1 MTIVIWDVEV
11 LAYARMTVIVE
22 SEEVLAYARMT
33 SWK

>member
-1 MTIVIWDVEV
+1 VEV